1 MNKYIPPIEERE
13 TVELMEIYL
22 SPPGDW
28 QDEIVR
34 LATEELYRRGL
45 TSDELKGIS
54 TNYRKEQE
62 EAHRKYQLQLEENAK
77 ESYSILEMVSIF
89 FGAPL
94 IFNPRYRSF
103 GSKTVSELKQENYQI
118 KYKQRLYLL
127 IGGALFW
134 IILFYLALN

>member
-45 TSDELKGIS
+45 TSDELKGMS
-54 TNYRKEQE
+54 MNYRKEQE
-62 EAHRKYQLQLEENAK
+62 EAHRKYQLQLEENAT

-94 IFNPRYRSF
+94 ILHPRFRSF
-103 GSKTVSELKQENYQI
+103 GSKTVSELKQENYKI

-134 IILFYLALN
+134 IILFNLALN